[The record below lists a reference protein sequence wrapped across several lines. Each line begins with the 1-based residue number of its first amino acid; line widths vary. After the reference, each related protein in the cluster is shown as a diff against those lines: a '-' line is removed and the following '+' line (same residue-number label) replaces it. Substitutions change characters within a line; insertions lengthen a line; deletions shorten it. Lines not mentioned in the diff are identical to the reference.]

1 MTDLNDEVV
10 GQITSAIYSPRL
22 NCNIGMSMI
31 RKTHWDYGSSL
42 LVHTPDGMV
51 RDAMVSELPF

>member
-1 MTDLNDEVV
+1 
-10 GQITSAIYSPRL
+10 L

-31 RKTHWDYGSSL
+31 YKTHWDYGTAL

-51 RDAMVSELPF
+51 RDAVVSKLPF